1 MPDTTPPK
9 VSMRTSVTHFATV
22 GFTGY
27 SNAIYIT
34 LSEPSTDFDSS
45 DITVV
50 GGVGPLSFS
59 GSGTEYKAY
68 ILIGSASNVTVS
80 IANGK
85 FSDAAGNFNT
95 DGADTDNTISFTY
108 QDVAPPSLYF
118 YQPLQQF
125 YSVNL
130 GESVDVAIRLTEA
143 SSNFSLSD
151 IEVTGGQLDNFLQF
165 SPARYRV
172 RFTATD
178 TATNTATLS
187 VGLGVFSDA
196 AGNLNT
202 SWVKPHR
209 NSTSISIIRN
219 SIDGDASALSEII
232 LGTQYSD
239 KIETKSGFDEVHA
252 GEGSDVINGIT
263 NGGII
268 SSGTDYSG
276 AMKAYGGGGNDYIY
290 GKDGN
295 DFLYGEDGDD
305 VLKGGNGSD
314 YLYGGNGHDYIS
326 DRDALIN
333 LFVNYLFGEEGD
345 DSLEGI
351 GFLYGG
357 AGNDQ
362 LNGQEVGSYFDGG
375 LGDDTIFGSLGD
387 DVLKGGEGDDK
398 IYGDSGVDTAFYKG
412 NFSNFSL
419 TTLYGSKDTF
429 SGYLIADRTGNEGKD
444 TIDTTVEYLN
454 FNNGKTIV
462 TLNNS
467 NGSYTYKTLNS
478 SPTGSVKIVGYLGV
492 GSIINVTNTL
502 SDEDGIGPI
511 KYQWLASLDGEKWL
525 ELGTGT
531 TLPVGLNAAGNLLKV
546 KATYTDFNG
555 TIESVSSEQTIR
567 IPDQIRRQS
576 NNVSLIVD
584 KGVLGENAV
593 LLNDLLEVKVWKNNR
608 LVSQTIDYQNIT
620 YNFRD
625 FELVSS
631 IVIRNGDFT
640 DDFKFEIDNYLQ
652 RNANLSLSTA
662 IEIVGSLN
670 FDQILLKIAGSD
682 GNFVG

>member
-1 MPDTTPPK
+1 MPDITPPT

-27 SNAIYIT
+27 SNAVYIT

-45 DITVV
+45 DLT
-50 GGVGPLSFS
+50 GVNGNVWGFT

-68 ILIGSASNVTVS
+68 IYIGSASNVSVS

-108 QDVAPPSLYF
+108 QDVTPPSLYF
-118 YQPLQQF
+118 SHPLSRF

-130 GESVDVAIRLTEA
+130 GESVNVTMSLTEA
-143 SSNFSLSD
+143 TSNFSLSD
-151 IEVTGGQLDNFLQF
+151 IEVTGGQLDNFLEV
-165 SPARYRV
+165 SPTRYQV

-178 TATNTATLS
+178 TATNTAKLS

-252 GEGSDVINGIT
+252 GEGSDVINGLTNRGIT
-263 NGGII
+263 

-276 AMKAYGGGGNDYIY
+276 AMIAYGGGGNDYIY

-305 VLKGGNGSD
+305 VLQGGNGSD
-314 YLYGGNGHDYIS
+314 YLYGGNGHDHIA
-326 DRDALIN
+326 DRDDLI
-333 LFVNYLFGEEGD
+333 NYLFGEEGD
-345 DSLEGI
+345 DSLEGT

-357 AGNDQ
+357 SGND
-362 LNGQEVGSYFDGG
+362 LLYGNYVGSYFDGG
-375 LGDDTIFGSLGD
+375 LGDD
-387 DVLKGGEGDDK
+387 K
-398 IYGDSGVDTAFYKG
+398 IYGSDGVDTAFYKG
-412 NFSNFSL
+412 NFSKFSVSA
-419 TTLYGSKDTF
+419 LYEGKDDTF
-429 SGYLIADRTGNEGKD
+429 SGYLIADQSGNEGID

-467 NGSYTYKTLNS
+467 NGSYTYVTLNS
-478 SPTGSVKIVGYLGV
+478 KPTGSIGISGNNTV
-492 GSIINVTNTL
+492 GSTLRATNKL
-502 SDEDGIGPI
+502 QDEDGIGVI
-511 KYQWLASLDGEKWL
+511 NYQWQRSNDGNNW
-525 ELGTGT
+525 
-531 TLPVGLNAAGNLLKV
+531 GNLTTGEYLNIDWTYV
-546 KATYTDFNG
+546 GCYIRLSASYTDLNG
-555 TIESVSSEQTIR
+555 TRETITSQQTNRVPPFTKTQWNTI
-567 IPDQIRRQS
+567 
-576 NNVSLIVD
+576 SLIVD
-584 KGVLGENAV
+584 KNILGTDPV
-593 LLNDLLEVKVWKNNR
+593 LLKDVLEVTTWTNNIVVR
-608 LVSQTIDYQNIT
+608 QTIEYKGVIYDY
-620 YNFRD
+620 
-625 FELVSS
+625 
-631 IVIRNGDFT
+631 
-640 DDFKFEIDNYLQ
+640 K
-652 RNANLSLSTA
+652 
-662 IEIVGSLN
+662 
-670 FDQILLKIAGSD
+670 QIQ
-682 GNFVG
+682 